1 MDCCPPSSLLN
12 PFCVLSALRFSGE
25 QFLLCCPIHTA
36 SGHPSGEPSFSL
48 ILVLPAAEQVGSAL
62 AKAKGNG
69 VEKAGE
75 GLLYTTKDSG
85 WS

>member
-1 MDCCPPSSLLN
+1 MDCYTLIPPGPLL
-12 PFCVLSALRFSGE
+12 VLSTLRFSGE
-25 QFLLCCPIHTA
+25 QFLLCCPIHMA
-36 SGHPSGEPSFSL
+36 PGHPSGKPSFSL
-48 ILVLPAAEQVGSAL
+48 ILVLPAAEQV
-62 AKAKGNG
+62 AKGNG